1 MSALL
6 ARRHITGVATDDP
19 VSTRCTSSSASDCAT
34 RLPYMCALMTC
45 WTSKY
50 GTDDAITAGGQRRG
64 VYGPVYNP
72 GAAGPVSVLLAKS
85 RVDSSPD
92 PNAAPIRFGG
102 A

>member
-50 GTDDAITAGGQRRG
+50 GTDDAITADGQRRAMKG
-64 VYGPVYNP
+64 RVLNRLRATP
-72 GAAGPVSVLLAKS
+72 GAGRLAKKRDDFLHHNEYAS
-85 RVDSSPD
+85 LKVR
-92 PNAAPIRFGG
+92 
-102 A
+102 